1 MSVCHNTISYIRV
14 NSFKFQNILE
24 EYPAVSD
31 LYDRA
36 IRIIDNSVF
45 KDKITPS
52 IWIDKKDD
60 KKTFWMSLATQ
71 DLISEDL
78 KFAQDHQEEWEA
90 LIHELSLEKVT
101 VDVKGGLE

>member
-1 MSVCHNTISYIRV
+1 MSIDYNTISYVRV
-14 NSFKFQNILE
+14 NSLKFRNILE

-36 IRIIDNSVF
+36 IRIIDNSIF
-45 KDKITPS
+45 KYKITPS
-52 IWIDKKDD
+52 IWIDNKNDG
-60 KKTFWMSLATQ
+60 KTFWMSLVNQ

-101 VDVKGGLE
+101 VEVKEN